1 MSPVSI
7 DGRPHFLFTHAAT
20 SATVVIATAPF
31 SFRVIGNSV
40 PREWVAVAVSPTPV
54 RIPKEYSFFQNF
66 LKQQYY
72 SPIWVVG
79 ARLRTRN
86 QGEKNMMKR
95 LTFAAFALFVTA
107 GCLTAELRIGTA
119 DAMKAATSKVQPQYP
134 AIARQMKV
142 AGHVEIEA
150 LVDSNGS
157 VASARAVSGNPML
170 TQPAIA
176 AVEKWKFTPFTSN
189 GESTKAVVTL
199 AFDFRP

>member
-1 MSPVSI
+1 
-7 DGRPHFLFTHAAT
+7 
-20 SATVVIATAPF
+20 
-31 SFRVIGNSV
+31 
-40 PREWVAVAVSPTPV
+40 
-54 RIPKEYSFFQNF
+54 
-66 LKQQYY
+66 
-72 SPIWVVG
+72 
-79 ARLRTRN
+79 
-86 QGEKNMMKR
+86 MMKR
-95 LTFAAFALFVTA
+95 FALAAFALFVTA

-134 AIARQMKV
+134 AIARQMKI

-157 VASARAVSGNPML
+157 VASAKAVSGNPML

-189 GESTKAVVTL
+189 GENTKAVVTL